1 MGFMRTGQERDET
14 DRLSSDLGI
23 RMHSAQ
29 QAITTLS
36 GGNQQKA
43 IFARAM
49 EAQPKLLLLDE
60 PTHGVD
66 VGAKSDIYNI
76 ICQLARD
83 GLSLIVASSE
93 LIEILAISDRCAV
106 LSAGELVAILDR
118 KDMTE
123 ESILRQAFAR
133 LA

>member
-1 MGFMRTGQERDET
+1 M
-14 DRLSSDLGI
+14 
-23 RMHSAQ
+23 
-29 QAITTLS
+29 
-36 GGNQQKA
+36 
-43 IFARAM
+43 
-49 EAQPKLLLLDE
+49 PLLDE

-93 LIEILAISDRCAV
+93 LVEILAIADRCAV

-118 KDMTE
+118 KEMTE
-123 ESILRQAFAR
+123 ENILRRAFAR